1 MKSVTVKYAAK
12 NDNEGQLVV
21 ADGQEIALFKLEGQ
35 FYAVEN
41 RCPHRGGYLAD
52 GSVRGHNVTCPL
64 HGWTF
69 DLTSGQSLTRPDQR
83 IGCFQISA
91 SGDDVTIALD

>member
-41 RCPHRGGYLAD
+41 RWRG
-52 GSVRGHNVTCPL
+52 
-64 HGWTF
+64 
-69 DLTSGQSLTRPDQR
+69 
-83 IGCFQISA
+83 
-91 SGDDVTIALD
+91 